1 MEKIRPLADNLLIEP
16 AEKEQK
22 TPSGIF
28 IPETAKEK
36 PQEGIVVEVGPGKT
50 DKDGKLESLPVK
62 KGDRVLYKKWGGNE
76 IKLGGKDFL
85 IVKLDDILAVVE

>member
-22 TPSGIF
+22 TSSGIF

-36 PQEGIVVEVGPGKT
+36 PQEGVVVEVGPGKA
-50 DKDGKLESLPVK
+50 DKEGKLESLPVK